1 MRLTSY
7 ASRVLL
13 SAGFASVLMYGGPLR
28 AQGPVPAQNSG
39 AALDAPRSSADVRTR
54 GAPTGSQDPS
64 AELEDSRAS
73 DARDRRSTDTTEDAA
88 QDTDEDTSANATR
101 RVGVEVMLGTTAPL
115 DVGVTARLVLFERL
129 YVYGGLG
136 VGVYGGIY
144 DAVASGLVNDN
155 AGSIARSLG
164 NGAFVGRVGIGVRP
178 FGEGLELSV
187 GYLGIRRGVSV
198 DAATVAGAAG
208 MSAQPRDVDASMRI
222 AAIHVELGWS
232 LRLGERVLLRP
243 TIGWAHGLHARVG
256 LTSEGANATERAAI
270 ASVEESLTRG
280 LRDRARTPTLGL
292 QVGMRF

>member
-1 MRLTSY
+1 MKPTSY

-13 SAGFASVLMYGGPLR
+13 HVGFASLLFGGSAR
-28 AQGPVPAQNSG
+28 AQESG
-39 AALDAPRSSADVRTR
+39 AALGDPREVGTTRAHEERAEPHDRPSNDRPSNAHDSDVGEVT
-54 GAPTGSQDPS
+54 
-64 AELEDSRAS
+64 ERA
-73 DARDRRSTDTTEDAA
+73 
-88 QDTDEDTSANATR
+88 R

-115 DVGVTARLVLFERL
+115 DVGVSARLVLFERL

-136 VGVYGGIY
+136 VGVYGGVY
-144 DAVASGLVNDN
+144 DAVASGLVNDD

-164 NGAFVGRVGIGVRP
+164 NGALVGRIGVGVRP

-198 DAATVAGAAG
+198 DASTVAAAAG

-243 TIGWAHGLHARVG
+243 TIGWAHGLGARVG
-256 LTSEGANATERAAI
+256 LSSEGASATERAAI
-270 ASVEESLTRG
+270 ASIEDSLTRG